1 MIYNTNTFHGF
12 CNETW
17 NSFASENNYTTLSEI
32 NNTRNCEHH
41 NFLCVMNFIT
51 TSCVLWISS
60 QFLVCYESHHNFL
73 CVMNLITISCVLLI
87 SPREV
92 IIFWNNCII
101 QNKITIPV
109 CIKRDFFT
117 TKSPWFINFLKW
129 DLALMI
135 KWYTSHNSL
144 LIGVHLTLRFPQRT
158 WFNEKQ

>member
-1 MIYNTNTFHGF
+1 M
-12 CNETW
+12 
-17 NSFASENNYTTLSEI
+17 
-32 NNTRNCEHH
+32 NNTHTHWYIIQIHSMDFAMRHETV
-41 NFLCVMNFIT
+41 LLQKIITPLWVRLITQEIASIT

-60 QFLVCYESHHNFL
+60 QLLVCYESHHNFL